1 MASMTCRDF
10 HHDLEKWMDGERP
23 ANAQSHWKSCV
34 HCGALV
40 RDLSAIQSEAQTWE
54 LLPSEPP
61 ERIWTSLRAQLESEG
76 LIKNAHLEKPEPRSA
91 GRWKDLFRKFPRP
104 VLAGAYLAAL
114 VAFAFAMSG
123 TNGNHVKDVKWLDG
137 SRIVSSP
144 LSAQLDSAE
153 LATVASMRQ
162 PNSAVSASLHQNLAI
177 VDNYIALCEKS
188 VSEEP
193 DNEAARDF
201 LYDAYQQK
209 ADLLTQ
215 MSERGET
222 GQ

>member
-1 MASMTCRDF
+1 MEGD
-10 HHDLEKWMDGERP
+10 RP
-23 ANAQSHWKSCV
+23 AAAQSHLKSCAA
-34 HCGALV
+34 CSALV
-40 RDLSAIQSEAQTWE
+40 ADLIAIHSEAQTWDP
-54 LLPSEPP
+54 LPHDPP
-61 ERIWTSLRAQLESEG
+61 ERIWTSLRSQLEHEG
-76 LIKNAHLEKPEPRSA
+76 LIKGAPLARPESETYGWFA
-91 GRWKDLFRKFPRP
+91 ALFAKFPRP

-114 VAFAFAMSG
+114 VALAFSLSG
-123 TNGNHVKDVKWLDG
+123 TGAKPTRDVQWTDGNQ
-137 SRIVSSP
+137 IVSSP
-144 LSAQLDSAE
+144 LSAQLDTAE
-153 LATVASMRQ
+153 VAAIAQMRQ

-188 VSEEP
+188 VREEP
-193 DNEAARDF
+193 GNEAARDF

>member
-10 HHDLEKWMDGERP
+10 HHELDKWMDGERP
-23 ANAQSHWKSCV
+23 ANAQSHLKSCV

-40 RDLSAIQSEAQTWE
+40 ADLSAIQSEAETWDS
-54 LLPSEPP
+54 LPSEPP
-61 ERIWTSLRAQLESEG
+61 ERIWTALRTQLESEG
-76 LIKNAHLEKPEPRSA
+76 LIEDPHPETPEPRSA
-91 GRWKDLFRKFPRP
+91 GWWNDLFAKFPRP

-123 TNGNHVKDVKWLDG
+123 TRGNHVKDVKWLDG
-137 SRIVSSP
+137 STIVSSP

-153 LATVASMRQ
+153 VATVASMRQ
-162 PNSAVSASLHQNLAI
+162 PNSAVAASLHQNLAI

-188 VSEEP
+188 VREEP
-193 DNEAARDF
+193 ENEAARDF

>member
-1 MASMTCRDF
+1 MAIMTCKDF
-10 HHDLEKWMDGERP
+10 HLELDKWLEGDRP
-23 ANAQSHWKSCV
+23 ANAQLHLRSCTA
-34 HCGALV
+34 CGALV
-40 RDLSAIQSEAQTWE
+40 SDLNAIESEARTWDR
-54 LLPSEPP
+54 LPSEPP
-61 ERIWTSLRAQLESEG
+61 ERIWTSLRTQLENEG
-76 LIKNAHLEKPEPRSA
+76 IIKGTATQSVHAASSS
-91 GRWKDLFRKFPRP
+91 WWSSLFAKFPRP

-114 VAFAFAMSG
+114 VAFAFSIGG
-123 TNGNHVKDVKWLDG
+123 TGGKHVQDVKWVDG
-137 SRIVSSP
+137 STIVSSP
-144 LSAQLDSAE
+144 LSAQLNSAE
-153 LATVASMRQ
+153 LAAVSSMRQ

-193 DNEAARDF
+193 GNEAARDF